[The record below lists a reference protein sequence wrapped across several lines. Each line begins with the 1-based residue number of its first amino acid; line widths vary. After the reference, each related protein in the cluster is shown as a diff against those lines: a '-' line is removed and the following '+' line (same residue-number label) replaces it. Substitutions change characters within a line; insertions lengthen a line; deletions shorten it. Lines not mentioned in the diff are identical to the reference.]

1 MKTRERMKGAVVLL
15 GGIAWAIFVLNFD
28 LLMNKSDIL
37 GLKAVI
43 GLGVGIVMII
53 NGIRIYFR
61 K

>member
-1 MKTRERMKGAVVLL
+1 MKGAVVLL

-43 GLGVGIVMII
+43 GLGAGIIMII
-53 NGIRIYFR
+53 NGIRIGLR